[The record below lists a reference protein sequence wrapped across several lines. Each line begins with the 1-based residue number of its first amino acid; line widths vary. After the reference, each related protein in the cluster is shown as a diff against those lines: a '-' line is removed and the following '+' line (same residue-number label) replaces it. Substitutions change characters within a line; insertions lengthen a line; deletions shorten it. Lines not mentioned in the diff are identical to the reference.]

1 MDDINLEIES
11 ERRDTVALSHL
22 EREVADK
29 RRALIEKRENL
40 ARLERKSVLLLAVK
54 AVEELPQG
62 TRVQRYSRFY
72 ELVGVNGIDI
82 DSVHPRQLSLVLG
95 GTADEAYTTV
105 FLIA

>member
-54 AVEELPQG
+54 AVELPQG